1 MFYLKY
7 TCTFNTYK
15 IHHNIFILIQEKLIN
30 DTKEAFQKAFST
42 EPEHI
47 FLSPGRINI
56 IGEHVDYSDGFVLP
70 AAIDKYICFAVEKT
84 GNSDVCTF
92 FAKDFNESFS
102 FNVKEKQSPV
112 YQTWVNYL
120 LGVFNAIQEE
130 GKIMGGLNIA
140 FSSTIPMG
148 SGLSSSAAL
157 ECGFA
162 YILNQIFNLGFSKK
176 ELALIGQKSEHTYV
190 GVKCGIMD
198 QFASVFG
205 KEGQVIMLDCHS
217 LDHQYFNADLKDYS
231 LVLFDSC
238 VKHTHLTSGY
248 NDRRRDVD
256 NGKSALWKKF
266 PQITKFRDFSVEML
280 DAVREEIG
288 EISYKRCLY
297 LLKEIER
304 VGQAAEALSENNAER
319 LGKLLN
325 ETHSGLSNEFEVS
338 CNELDFLVEQTLKEQ
353 GVIGA
358 RMMGGG
364 FGGCSINLIKED
376 CVENVISRIR
386 EKYETEFKI
395 QMKVYQVKI
404 SEGIKEYISNECSI

>member
-1 MFYLKY
+1 M
-7 TCTFNTYK
+7 N
-15 IHHNIFILIQEKLIN
+15 HEKLIN
-30 DTKEAFQKAFST
+30 HTKEAFQTVFHS
-42 EPEHI
+42 EPEYI

-70 AAIDKYICFAVEKT
+70 AAIDKYICFAAEKVE
-84 GNSDVCTF
+84 NSDICTF
-92 FAKDFNESFS
+92 FAKDFNETFS
-102 FNVKEKQSPV
+102 FNGKEKQSPV
-112 YQTWVNYL
+112 SQTWVNYL
-120 LGVFNAIQEE
+120 LGVFNAVQEE
-130 GKIMGGLNIA
+130 GKSIGGLNIA
-140 FSSTIPMG
+140 FRSTIPMG

-162 YILNQIFNLGFSKK
+162 YILNQLFNLGFSKK
-176 ELALIGQKSEHTYV
+176 ELAVIGQKSEHTFV
-190 GVKCGIMD
+190 GVQCGIMD

-205 KEGQVIMLDCHS
+205 KEGKVIMLDCHS
-217 LDHQYFNADLKDYS
+217 LDHQYFNADLKGFK

-248 NDRRRDVD
+248 NDRRKDVD
-256 NGKSALWKKF
+256 KGKKALSKKF
-266 PQITKFRDFSVEML
+266 PHITKFRDFSVEML
-280 DAVREEIG
+280 DEVREEIG

-304 VGQAAEALSENNAER
+304 VGQAAEALSENNPER
-319 LGKLLN
+319 LGKLLT

-338 CNELDFLVEQTLKEQ
+338 CNELDFLVEQTLQEK
-353 GVIGA
+353 GVLGA

-376 CVENVISRIR
+376 HVENVINKIR
-386 EKYETEFKI
+386 EKYEAEFDI

-404 SEGIKEYISNECSI
+404 SEGIKEYQQ